1 MKIAV
6 NGKALGAVE
15 KTGVAR
21 VALSLIRH
29 IALQRRDF
37 ILDIFVP
44 SREADF
50 DLPANVEIC
59 HIGVK
64 FSKNSFTRSF
74 WEQII
79 LPMRIKKIGDYDI
92 LLNLT
97 NSAPV
102 LFSPGVPQILL
113 VHDTGFRNT
122 AWFSNFFSSYL
133 SWVIATAAKR
143 GARLVT
149 VSKTSARQLAE
160 ILPEAGAASVVPN
173 DSDEPPAGVTAKK
186 LPYRYGLFIGSLNP
200 RKNISGAILGF
211 QNFGALRRDDFRL
224 HIVGGENSIFAA
236 LPPNLRDCPNVI
248 FQGFVND
255 AEKWALLKGAE
266 FLLLP
271 SFLEGFGLPVLE
283 AFKAGTP
290 VAASD
295 IPVFREL
302 FEDAVE
308 YVDPH
313 STEDIGRGIREV
325 VDNRDKRARLIAAS
339 QSMVRRFSWKSAAEK
354 YVQLLEETV
363 ANHEKF

>member
-1 MKIAV
+1 MRIAV
-6 NGKALGAVE
+6 NGKALGAAE

-29 IALQRRDF
+29 IALLRRDF
-37 ILDIFVP
+37 ALDIFVP
-44 SREADF
+44 NHAADF
-50 DLPANVEIC
+50 DLPANVKIC
-59 HIGVK
+59 HSGLK
-64 FSKNSFTRSF
+64 FSENSLTRSF
-74 WEQII
+74 WEQMI
-79 LPMRIKKIGDYDI
+79 LPLKIRAGGYDV

-97 NSAPV
+97 NSATV

-113 VHDTGFRNT
+113 VHDAGFRNT

-149 VSKTSARQLAE
+149 VSQTSARQLAE
-160 ILPEAGAASVVPN
+160 MLPGAEPVSVVPN
-173 DSDEPPAGVTAKK
+173 DSDEPPAGLAAKK
-186 LPYRYGLFIGSLNP
+186 FSYRYGLFIGSLNP

-211 QNFGALRRDDFRL
+211 QNFGASRREDFRL

-248 FQGFVND
+248 FQGFVDD
-255 AEKWALLKGAE
+255 AEKWSLLKGAE

-302 FEDAVE
+302 FDDAVE

-313 STEDIGRGIREV
+313 SADDIGRGIREV
-325 VDNRDKRARLIAAS
+325 VENLDKRARLIAAG
-339 QSMVRRFSWKSAAEK
+339 QAMVKRFSWKSAAEK
-354 YVQLLEETV
+354 YVQILEETV
-363 ANHEKF
+363 ANHEKP

>member
-29 IALQRRDF
+29 IALLRRDF
-37 ILDIFVP
+37 VLDIFVP
-44 SREADF
+44 SRAADF
-50 DLPANVEIC
+50 DLPANVNVC
-59 HIGVK
+59 HAGVIK
-64 FSKNSFTRSF
+64 FSENSFTRSF
-74 WEQII
+74 WEQMI
-79 LPMRIKKIGDYDI
+79 LPLQIRAGGYDV

-102 LFSPGVPQILL
+102 LFSPRVPQILL
-113 VHDTGFRNT
+113 VHDAGFRNT
-122 AWFSNFFSSYL
+122 EWFSNFFSSYL

-143 GARLVT
+143 GVRLLT

-160 ILPEAGAASVVPN
+160 MLPAAGPVSVVPN

-186 LPYRYGLFIGSLNP
+186 LDYRYGLFIGSLNP
-200 RKNISGAILGF
+200 RKNISGAISGF
-211 QNFGALRRDDFRL
+211 QKFGASRRDDIRL

-248 FQGFVND
+248 FQGFVGD

-290 VAASD
+290 VVASD

-313 STEDIGRGIREV
+313 SAEDIGRGIREV
-325 VDNRDKRARLIAAS
+325 VENRDKRTRLIAAG
-339 QSMVRRFSWKSAAEK
+339 QAMLKRFSWKSAAEK
-354 YVQLLEETV
+354 YVRILEETI
-363 ANHEKF
+363 ANHEKL